1 MCQITE
7 LYNQNFDVQSWEQ
20 GMEASVWGKSSI
32 WTGKYAGVGG
42 NFFPQNNSCTGLFSG
57 KLRFAVARRVQFSS
71 KHLWI
76 SKEAMVQAVSPCLW
90 WHFMVGSIKLH
101 VPG

>member
-1 MCQITE
+1 
-7 LYNQNFDVQSWEQ
+7 
-20 GMEASVWGKSSI
+20 MEASVWGKAVFGQENMQEQVEILS
-32 WTGKYAGVGG
+32 
-42 NFFPQNNSCTGLFSG
+42 QNKSCIGIFSG
-57 KLRFAVARRVQFSS
+57 KLRFAVVRRVQLPS

-76 SKEAMVQAVSPCLW
+76 SKEAMVQAVSLCLW

>member
-7 LYNQNFDVQSWEQ
+7 LYNKNLDVQIWEQ

-32 WTGKYAGVGG
+32 CTGKYAGVGG
-42 NFFPQNNSCTGLFSG
+42 NFLPQNKPCTGIFSVE
-57 KLRFAVARRVQFSS
+57 LRFAVARRVQSSS

-90 WHFMVGSIKLH
+90 WRFMAGSIKLH